1 LTIDKSSALCENRKQ
16 MKDIKTIQNQSDA
29 FLDLFLAERRRAII
43 ELVQQEGRV
52 AVTELSQRFAVSEVT
67 IRADL
72 QALAEQRLLV
82 RTHGGAV
89 AAANNPLDLA
99 LTLRRQHQVKEKSR
113 IGQAGAARIDH
124 GDAIFL
130 DSSSTSLAIAHHLKQ
145 HRHVTV
151 VTNSLEIVRELLD
164 APAVEVVM
172 VGGVLQRETASLVGA
187 YGLDALQSFNLQK
200 GFFGAH
206 GIDALAGLT
215 DVSAEEAAV
224 KRPLAALCRQV
235 IAVLD
240 ATKWGRVGIAS
251 FASLEQ
257 VNVIITDAEAPAP
270 LVAQMQAAGVEVVI
284 V

>member
-1 LTIDKSSALCENRKQ
+1 MKLIENDHKQIDAWQ
-16 MKDIKTIQNQSDA
+16 
-29 FLDLFLAERRRAII
+29 DLYLAERRRSIA
-43 ELVQQEGRV
+43 ELLQAQGRV
-52 AVTELSQRFAVSEVT
+52 TVSELSQRFGVSEVT

-72 QALAEQRLLV
+72 QALAEQKLLV

-89 AAANNPLDLA
+89 AAANNLGELA
-99 LTLRRQHQVKEKSR
+99 LTLRRQRQVKEKSR
-113 IGQAGAARIDH
+113 IGQAGAARIAD
-124 GDAIFL
+124 GDAVFL

-145 HRHVTV
+145 HRYVTV
-151 VTNSLEIVRELLD
+151 VTNSLEIVHELLD

-187 YGLDALQSFNLQK
+187 YGLDAIQNFNLQK

-240 ATKWGRVGIAS
+240 ATKWGRVGLAS
-251 FASLEQ
+251 FAGLEQ
-257 VNVIITDAEAPAP
+257 VGVIITDAEAPAP
-270 LVAQMQAAGVEVVI
+270 LVAQMQAAGIEVVL

>member
-1 LTIDKSSALCENRKQ
+1 MKTTEITQKQ
-16 MKDIKTIQNQSDA
+16 NEPSI
-29 FLDLFLAERRRAII
+29 DLFLAERRRAIA

-72 QALAEQRLLV
+72 QALSEQKLLV

-89 AAANNPLDLA
+89 AATNNLSELA
-99 LTLRRQHQVKEKSR
+99 LTLRRQRQVKEKSR
-113 IGQAGAARIDH
+113 IGQAGAARIVN

-145 HRHVTV
+145 HRYVTV
-151 VTNSLEIVRELLD
+151 VTNSLEIVNELLD
-164 APAVEVVM
+164 APAVEVMM
-172 VGGVLQRETASLVGA
+172 VGGVLQRDTASLVGA
-187 YGLDALQSFNLQK
+187 YGLDAIQSLNLQM

-206 GIDALAGLT
+206 GIDTRAGLT

-224 KRPLAALCRQV
+224 KRPLAALCRQLV
-235 IAVLD
+235 AVLD
-240 ATKWGRVGIAS
+240 ATKWGRVGVAS
-251 FASLEQ
+251 FAELKQ
-257 VNVIITDAEAPAP
+257 INLIITDAEAPAP
-270 LVAQMQAAGVEVVI
+270 LVAQIRAAGIEVVI